1 MIHIGQ
7 LKIPV
12 EKVMAEAS
20 KQDLKKGIISA
31 GETAV
36 IKRYIEKKLKI
47 KQSDIK
53 EFTVLKKSV
62 DARKKERIFFIYQ
75 VDFFTDNE
83 KKVLSRYK
91 KNDVTIKSEKKKN
104 DTAKCEAAAEKDTS
118 EKIVIAGFGPAGLFA
133 AYELALSGYK
143 PLVIERGLDV
153 DSRKKSVEHFWKTGE
168 LDTESNV
175 SFGEGGAGTFSD
187 GKLNTM
193 VKDKFGY
200 NRRVLETFVKF
211 GAPAEILYLQKPHIG
226 TDKLADVVK
235 NMRLEIER
243 LGGEVRFGVRL
254 DSLNIKNTGNGDSKK
269 LESINVTDRFLGKAE
284 VIECDRLILA
294 IGHSARDTFLS
305 LNESGVMMQPKSFAI
320 GVRVEHSQEMIGRNQ
335 YGELYKA
342 LPTADYKLTHQT
354 KDGRGVYSF
363 CMCPGGCVVNAS
375 SEKGMLAV
383 NGMSD
388 YLRDGINAN
397 SAIVVT
403 VGVEDFDGT
412 DALAGMRFQRKW
424 EKKAFDAA
432 GGKIPVQLFGDFK
445 KNVVSKE
452 FGNVRPQTKGETAF
466 ANVREILPGEVAD
479 SIEEGITAFEKKING
494 YSRDDTLLLGIE
506 SRTSSPVKIVRDDTM
521 QSNIKGL
528 YPCGEGAGY
537 AGGITSAAMDGINE
551 LYHKSKAEGLNEE
564 ELAEQKQLR
573 KDYIA
578 SVRGNLTSQLEGITV
593 VNPDGTV
600 VDMKKRRKKLH

>member
-62 DARKKERIFFIYQ
+62 DARKKEQIFFIYQ
-75 VDFFTDNE
+75 VDFFTENE

-91 KNDVTIKSEKKKN
+91 KNDVTIKSEKKKT
-104 DTAKCEAAAEKDTS
+104 DIEKCEVAAEKDTS

-143 PLVIERGLDV
+143 PLIIERGLDV
-153 DSRKKSVEHFWKTGE
+153 DSRKRSVEHFWKTGE

-235 NMRLEIER
+235 NIRLEIER

-305 LNESGVMMQPKSFAI
+305 LDESGVMMQPKSFAI
-320 GVRVEHSQEMIGRNQ
+320 GVRVEHSQEMIGKNQ

-363 CMCPGGCVVNAS
+363 CMCPGGYVVNAS

-445 KNVVSKE
+445 KNVISKE
-452 FGNVRPQTKGETAF
+452 FGNVRPRTKGETAF

-537 AGGITSAAMDGINE
+537 AGGITSAAMDGI
-551 LYHKSKAEGLNEE
+551 KTAIK
-564 ELAEQKQLR
+564 
-573 KDYIA
+573 
-578 SVRGNLTSQLEGITV
+578 ITG
-593 VNPDGTV
+593 GTQQ
-600 VDMKKRRKKLH
+600 

>member
-12 EKVMAEAS
+12 EKIMAEAS

-62 DARKKERIFFIYQ
+62 DARKKEQIFFIYQ

-83 KKVLSRYK
+83 KMVLSRYK
-91 KNDVTIKSEKKKN
+91 KNDVTIKSEKKEN
-104 DTAKCEAAAEKDTS
+104 DTAKCEVAAEKDTS

-254 DSLNIKNTGNGDSKK
+254 DTLNIKNTGNGDSKK
-269 LESINVTDRFLGKAE
+269 LESINVTDRFLGKEE

-305 LNESGVMMQPKSFAI
+305 LNECGVTMQPKSFAI
-320 GVRVEHSQEMIGRNQ
+320 GVRVEHSQEMIGKNQ

-363 CMCPGGCVVNAS
+363 CMCPGGYVVNAS

-479 SIEEGITAFEKKING
+479 SIEEGIIAFEKKING

-537 AGGITSAAMDGINE
+537 AGGITSAAMDGI
-551 LYHKSKAEGLNEE
+551 KTAIK
-564 ELAEQKQLR
+564 
-573 KDYIA
+573 
-578 SVRGNLTSQLEGITV
+578 IT
-593 VNPDGTV
+593 GG
-600 VDMKKRRKKLH
+600 K

>member
-1 MIHIGQ
+1 MGMEQRIYCRNECGRRKTEVIHIGQ

-62 DARKKERIFFIYQ
+62 DARKKEQIFFIYQ
-75 VDFFTDNE
+75 VDICSDNE
-83 KKVLSRYK
+83 KKILSRYK
-91 KNDVTIKSEKKKN
+91 KNDVTIKNEKKKSN
-104 DTAKCEAAAEKDTS
+104 TADSESAAEKDTS

-133 AYELALSGYK
+133 AYELALNGYK

-243 LGGEVRFGVRL
+243 LGGKVRFGVRL
-254 DSLNIKNTGNGDSKK
+254 DSLNIKNTGDEDDKK
-269 LESINVTDRFLGKAE
+269 ITSVNVTDRLMGKAE

-305 LNESGVMMQPKSFAI
+305 LDESGVTMQPKSFAI
-320 GVRVEHSQEMIGRNQ
+320 GVRVEHSQEMIGKNQ

-363 CMCPGGCVVNAS
+363 CMCPGGYVVNAS

-388 YLRDGINAN
+388 YLRDGLNAN

-452 FGNVRPQTKGETAF
+452 FGEVRPQTKGETAF
-466 ANVREILPGEVAD
+466 ANVRELIPGEVAD
-479 SIEEGITAFEKKING
+479 SIEEGIIAFEKKIKG

-537 AGGITSAAMDGINE
+537 AGGITSAAMDGI
-551 LYHKSKAEGLNEE
+551 KTAIKITG
-564 ELAEQKQLR
+564 
-573 KDYIA
+573 
-578 SVRGNLTSQLEGITV
+578 GI
-593 VNPDGTV
+593 
-600 VDMKKRRKKLH
+600 

>member
-1 MIHIGQ
+1 M
-7 LKIPV
+7 
-12 EKVMAEAS
+12 
-20 KQDLKKGIISA
+20 
-31 GETAV
+31 
-36 IKRYIEKKLKI
+36 
-47 KQSDIK
+47 
-53 EFTVLKKSV
+53 
-62 DARKKERIFFIYQ
+62 
-75 VDFFTDNE
+75 
-83 KKVLSRYK
+83 
-91 KNDVTIKSEKKKN
+91 
-104 DTAKCEAAAEKDTS
+104 
-118 EKIVIAGFGPAGLFA
+118 
-133 AYELALSGYK
+133 
-143 PLVIERGLDV
+143 
-153 DSRKKSVEHFWKTGE
+153 
-168 LDTESNV
+168 

-235 NMRLEIER
+235 HMRLEIER

-305 LNESGVMMQPKSFAI
+305 LNESGVKMQPKSFAI

-363 CMCPGGCVVNAS
+363 CMCPGGYVVNAS

-537 AGGITSAAMDGINE
+537 AGGITSAAMDGI
-551 LYHKSKAEGLNEE
+551 KTAIK
-564 ELAEQKQLR
+564 
-573 KDYIA
+573 
-578 SVRGNLTSQLEGITV
+578 IT
-593 VNPDGTV
+593 GG
-600 VDMKKRRKKLH
+600 K

>member
-62 DARKKERIFFIYQ
+62 DARKKEQIFFIYQ

-83 KKVLSRYK
+83 KRVLSRYK
-91 KNDVTIKSEKKKN
+91 KNDVTIKSEKKEN
-104 DTAKCEAAAEKDTS
+104 YTAKCEVAAEKDTS

-363 CMCPGGCVVNAS
+363 CMCPGGYVVNAS

-403 VGVEDFDGT
+403 VGVEDFEGT

-537 AGGITSAAMDGINE
+537 AGGITSAAMDGI
-551 LYHKSKAEGLNEE
+551 KTAIK
-564 ELAEQKQLR
+564 
-573 KDYIA
+573 
-578 SVRGNLTSQLEGITV
+578 IT
-593 VNPDGTV
+593 GG
-600 VDMKKRRKKLH
+600 K

>member
-31 GETAV
+31 GETVV

-537 AGGITSAAMDGINE
+537 AGGITSAAMDGI
-551 LYHKSKAEGLNEE
+551 KTAIK
-564 ELAEQKQLR
+564 
-573 KDYIA
+573 
-578 SVRGNLTSQLEGITV
+578 IT
-593 VNPDGTV
+593 GG
-600 VDMKKRRKKLH
+600 K

>member
-62 DARKKERIFFIYQ
+62 DARKKEQIFFIYQ
-75 VDFFTDNE
+75 VDFFTENE

-91 KNDVTIKSEKKKN
+91 KNDVTIKSEKKKT
-104 DTAKCEAAAEKDTS
+104 DIEKCEVAAEKDTS

-143 PLVIERGLDV
+143 PLIIERGLDV

-235 NMRLEIER
+235 NIRLEIER

-305 LNESGVMMQPKSFAI
+305 LDESGVMMQPKSFAI
-320 GVRVEHSQEMIGRNQ
+320 GVRVEHSQEMIGKNQ

-363 CMCPGGCVVNAS
+363 CMCPGGYVVNAS

-537 AGGITSAAMDGINE
+537 AGGITSAAMDGI
-551 LYHKSKAEGLNEE
+551 KTAIK
-564 ELAEQKQLR
+564 
-573 KDYIA
+573 
-578 SVRGNLTSQLEGITV
+578 IT
-593 VNPDGTV
+593 GG
-600 VDMKKRRKKLH
+600 K

>member
-53 EFTVLKKSV
+53 KFTVLKKSV
-62 DARKKERIFFIYQ
+62 DARKKEQIFFIYQ
-75 VDFFTDNE
+75 VDFFTENE
-83 KKVLSRYK
+83 KRVLSRYK
-91 KNDVTIKSEKKKN
+91 KNDVTIKSEKKEN
-104 DTAKCEAAAEKDTS
+104 YTAKCEVAAEKDTS

-363 CMCPGGCVVNAS
+363 CMCPGGYVVNAS

-537 AGGITSAAMDGINE
+537 AGGITSAAMDGI
-551 LYHKSKAEGLNEE
+551 KTAIK
-564 ELAEQKQLR
+564 
-573 KDYIA
+573 
-578 SVRGNLTSQLEGITV
+578 IT
-593 VNPDGTV
+593 GG
-600 VDMKKRRKKLH
+600 K

>member
-62 DARKKERIFFIYQ
+62 DARKKEQIFFIYQ

-91 KNDVTIKSEKKKN
+91 KNDVTIKSEKKEN
-104 DTAKCEAAAEKDTS
+104 DTAKCEVAAEKDTS

-254 DSLNIKNTGNGDSKK
+254 DTLNIKNTGNGDSKK
-269 LESINVTDRFLGKAE
+269 LESINVTDRFLGKEE

-305 LNESGVMMQPKSFAI
+305 LNECGVTMQPKSFAI
-320 GVRVEHSQEMIGRNQ
+320 GVRVEHSQEMIGKNQ

-363 CMCPGGCVVNAS
+363 CMCPGGYVVNAS

-479 SIEEGITAFEKKING
+479 SIEEGIIAFEKKING

-537 AGGITSAAMDGINE
+537 AGGITSAAMDGI
-551 LYHKSKAEGLNEE
+551 KTAIKIIGG
-564 ELAEQKQLR
+564 K
-573 KDYIA
+573 
-578 SVRGNLTSQLEGITV
+578 
-593 VNPDGTV
+593 
-600 VDMKKRRKKLH
+600 

>member
-1 MIHIGQ
+1 
-7 LKIPV
+7 
-12 EKVMAEAS
+12 MAEAS

-62 DARKKERIFFIYQ
+62 DARKKEQIFFIYQ

-83 KKVLSRYK
+83 KRVLSRYK
-91 KNDVTIKSEKKKN
+91 KNDVTIKSEKKEN
-104 DTAKCEAAAEKDTS
+104 YTAKCEVAAEKDTS

-363 CMCPGGCVVNAS
+363 CMCPGGYVVNAS

-403 VGVEDFDGT
+403 VGVEDFEGT

-537 AGGITSAAMDGINE
+537 AGGITSAAMDGI
-551 LYHKSKAEGLNEE
+551 KTAIK
-564 ELAEQKQLR
+564 
-573 KDYIA
+573 
-578 SVRGNLTSQLEGITV
+578 IT
-593 VNPDGTV
+593 GG
-600 VDMKKRRKKLH
+600 K

>member
-62 DARKKERIFFIYQ
+62 DARKKEQIFFIYQ

-83 KKVLSRYK
+83 KRVLSRYK
-91 KNDVTIKSEKKKN
+91 KNDVTIKSEKKEN
-104 DTAKCEAAAEKDTS
+104 DTAKCEAAAEKDIS

-235 NMRLEIER
+235 NIRLEIER

-305 LNESGVMMQPKSFAI
+305 LDESGVMMQPKSFAI
-320 GVRVEHSQEMIGRNQ
+320 GVRVEHSQEMIGKNQ

-363 CMCPGGCVVNAS
+363 CMCPGGYVVNAS

-403 VGVEDFDGT
+403 VEVEDFDGT

-537 AGGITSAAMDGINE
+537 AGGITSAAMDGI
-551 LYHKSKAEGLNEE
+551 K
-564 ELAEQKQLR
+564 
-573 KDYIA
+573 IA
-578 SVRGNLTSQLEGITV
+578 IKIT
-593 VNPDGTV
+593 GG
-600 VDMKKRRKKLH
+600 K

>member
-62 DARKKERIFFIYQ
+62 DARKKEQIFFIYQ

-83 KKVLSRYK
+83 KKVLDRYK
-91 KNDVTIKSEKKKN
+91 KNDVTIKSEKKKT
-104 DTAKCEAAAEKDTS
+104 DIEKCEVAAEKDTS

-143 PLVIERGLDV
+143 PLIIERGLDV

-363 CMCPGGCVVNAS
+363 CMCPGGYVVNAS

-537 AGGITSAAMDGINE
+537 AGGITSAAMDGI
-551 LYHKSKAEGLNEE
+551 KTAIK
-564 ELAEQKQLR
+564 
-573 KDYIA
+573 
-578 SVRGNLTSQLEGITV
+578 IT
-593 VNPDGTV
+593 GG
-600 VDMKKRRKKLH
+600 K

>member
-62 DARKKERIFFIYQ
+62 DARKKEQIFFIYQ

-83 KKVLSRYK
+83 KRVLSRYK
-91 KNDVTIKSEKKKN
+91 KNDVTIKSEKKEN
-104 DTAKCEAAAEKDTS
+104 YTAKCEAAAEKDTS

-284 VIECDRLILA
+284 VIECDRFILA

-363 CMCPGGCVVNAS
+363 CMCPGGYVVNAS

-537 AGGITSAAMDGINE
+537 AGGITSAAMDGI
-551 LYHKSKAEGLNEE
+551 KTAIK
-564 ELAEQKQLR
+564 
-573 KDYIA
+573 
-578 SVRGNLTSQLEGITV
+578 IT
-593 VNPDGTV
+593 GG
-600 VDMKKRRKKLH
+600 K

>member
-62 DARKKERIFFIYQ
+62 DARKKEQIFFIYQ

-83 KKVLSRYK
+83 KRVLSRYK
-91 KNDVTIKSEKKKN
+91 KNDVTIKSEKKEN
-104 DTAKCEAAAEKDTS
+104 YTAKCEAAAEKDTS

-235 NMRLEIER
+235 HMRLEIER

-294 IGHSARDTFLS
+294 IGHSARDTSLS

-363 CMCPGGCVVNAS
+363 CMCPGGYVVNAS

-537 AGGITSAAMDGINE
+537 AGGITSAAMDGI
-551 LYHKSKAEGLNEE
+551 KTAIK
-564 ELAEQKQLR
+564 
-573 KDYIA
+573 
-578 SVRGNLTSQLEGITV
+578 IT
-593 VNPDGTV
+593 GG
-600 VDMKKRRKKLH
+600 K

>member
-62 DARKKERIFFIYQ
+62 DARKKEQIFFIYQ
-75 VDFFTDNE
+75 VEFFTDNE

-91 KNDVTIKSEKKKN
+91 KNDVTIKSEKKEN
-104 DTAKCEAAAEKDTS
+104 DTAKCEVAAEKDTS
-118 EKIVIAGFGPAGLFA
+118 KKIVIAGFGPAGLFA

-254 DSLNIKNTGNGDSKK
+254 DTLNIKNTGNGDSKK
-269 LESINVTDRFLGKAE
+269 LESINVTDRFLGKEE

-305 LNESGVMMQPKSFAI
+305 LNECGVTMQPKSFAI
-320 GVRVEHSQEMIGRNQ
+320 GVRVEHSQEMIGKNQ

-363 CMCPGGCVVNAS
+363 CMCPGGYVVNAS

-479 SIEEGITAFEKKING
+479 SIEEGIIAFEKKING

-537 AGGITSAAMDGINE
+537 AGGITSAAMDGI
-551 LYHKSKAEGLNEE
+551 KTAIKIIGG
-564 ELAEQKQLR
+564 K
-573 KDYIA
+573 
-578 SVRGNLTSQLEGITV
+578 
-593 VNPDGTV
+593 
-600 VDMKKRRKKLH
+600 

>member
-403 VGVEDFDGT
+403 VGVRT
-412 DALAGMRFQRKW
+412 LTA
-424 EKKAFDAA
+424 
-432 GGKIPVQLFGDFK
+432 
-445 KNVVSKE
+445 
-452 FGNVRPQTKGETAF
+452 QTHLQE
-466 ANVREILPGEVAD
+466 
-479 SIEEGITAFEKKING
+479 
-494 YSRDDTLLLGIE
+494 
-506 SRTSSPVKIVRDDTM
+506 
-521 QSNIKGL
+521 
-528 YPCGEGAGY
+528 
-537 AGGITSAAMDGINE
+537 
-551 LYHKSKAEGLNEE
+551 
-564 ELAEQKQLR
+564 
-573 KDYIA
+573 
-578 SVRGNLTSQLEGITV
+578 
-593 VNPDGTV
+593 
-600 VDMKKRRKKLH
+600 

>member
-20 KQDLKKGIISA
+20 KQDLKKGIISV

-62 DARKKERIFFIYQ
+62 DARKKEQIFFIYQ

-83 KKVLSRYK
+83 KRVLSRYK
-91 KNDVTIKSEKKKN
+91 KNDVTIKSEKKEN
-104 DTAKCEAAAEKDTS
+104 DTSKCEAAAEKDTS

-363 CMCPGGCVVNAS
+363 CMCPGGYVVNAS

-537 AGGITSAAMDGINE
+537 AGGITSAAMDGI
-551 LYHKSKAEGLNEE
+551 KTAIKIIGG
-564 ELAEQKQLR
+564 K
-573 KDYIA
+573 
-578 SVRGNLTSQLEGITV
+578 
-593 VNPDGTV
+593 
-600 VDMKKRRKKLH
+600 